1 MAAGRIKT
9 REDKAEEAFC
19 FVFSYRRDR
28 KNQEKAEK
36 SSYGLGSR
44 KKSTDK
50 KILAGSICRISG
62 GGIYPCRN
70 LVCLADWRKDVQRQ
84 LCVREYFRAG
94 CGG

>member
-1 MAAGRIKT
+1 MTAGRIKT

-70 LVCLADWRKDVQRQ
+70 LVCLAD
-84 LCVREYFRAG
+84 
-94 CGG
+94 